1 MKPTNP
7 DLPPGIPNACNTSFD
22 AIASIRKD
30 IFIFKGKYFWWLRD
44 NRTLVRFQP
53 LEVYSYWKDLPQ
65 NIERIDAVYERQ
77 SDKKIVFFIG
87 KMYWIFNSDRVEPGY
102 PQPLTHIGLPPDL
115 EKIDAAMIW
124 GHNGKTYLF
133 SGSLYWR
140 FEEQDNRVELDYP
153 RDISVWRGIPSH
165 IDAAFQWS
173 IDTHTYFFKDNK
185 FWKFDNRRMKVSEDY
200 PQSISQ
206 FWFESSLCEKT
217 IDHKSSSKT
226 SDIDSINSSAFHKL
240 NFNINVILMNTLL
253 FYNFYILNVL

>member
-1 MKPTNP
+1 
-7 DLPPGIPNACNTSFD
+7 
-22 AIASIRKD
+22 
-30 IFIFKGKYFWWLRD
+30 
-44 NRTLVRFQP
+44 
-53 LEVYSYWKDLPQ
+53 
-65 NIERIDAVYERQ
+65 
-77 SDKKIVFFIG
+77 
-87 KMYWIFNSDRVEPGY
+87 MYWIFNSDRVEPGY

-173 IDTHTYFFKDNK
+173 IDSKSFNSNSPFVFISQQTYFYLHLFSSLAHTYFFKDNK

-217 IDHKSSSKT
+217 IDQKSSSKT